1 MNVPSIA
8 ASLFRVVVIAG
19 AIAAS
24 LYAVL
29 APRSAQSTEVTEIRY
44 LASPSRVTFPELA
57 EDLGYL
63 PGLKLNAVGNAT
75 GGPQSLQAVV
85 TGDADFGSSFN
96 GSLLNLRAA
105 KAPLKAVVS
114 YYGTD
119 KETWRGIYVREDST
133 IRSPKELVGK
143 KVAVNTLGAYFEFI
157 VKEYLARHGVSQED
171 IKKVTL
177 VPMPF
182 VATEQALR
190 QGVIDAAV
198 LEDIFREK
206 AVARGGLRLLFNDY
220 DLFGPFQAATIVLHE
235 RFLKNNPTVSRTFVE
250 GIAKAIEWTRER
262 PREEVI
268 ARFKEIIRKRARKN
282 ETTDIVEYW
291 LSPGVGAKGGVINE
305 REFTIFHDWLVANG
319 QIKPG
324 VTDPRNAYTNEF
336 NPYR

>member
-1 MNVPSIA
+1 MNRAYIGPI
-8 ASLFRVVVIAG
+8 FRAFVIAS

-24 LYAVL
+24 LYAAILPL
-29 APRSAQSTEVTEIRY
+29 AAGSIEVKEMRY
-44 LASPSRVTFPELA
+44 LGSPNRVTFPELA

-63 PGLKLNAVGNAT
+63 GSLKLKSVGDAT

-85 TGDADFGSSFN
+85 TGDADFGSAFN

-119 KETWRGIYVREDST
+119 AQTWRGIYVRDDGP
-133 IRSPKELVGK
+133 IRTPKDLVGK
-143 KVAVNTLGAYFEFI
+143 KIAVNTLGAYFEFI
-157 VKEYLARHGVSQED
+157 IKEYLARNGIGQED

-177 VPMPF
+177 APMPF
-182 VATEQALR
+182 ISAEQALR

-206 AVARGGLRLLFNDY
+206 AVARGGLRLLFSDY

-235 RFLKNNPTVSRTFVE
+235 KFLQSNPNASRLFVE
-250 GIAKAIEWTRER
+250 GTARAIEWTRDR

-268 ARFKEIIRKRARKN
+268 ARFKEIIRKRARRN
-282 ETTDIVEYW
+282 ETTDIVDYW
-291 LSPGVGAKGGVINE
+291 QSAGVGVKGGVIQE
-305 REFTIFHDWLVANG
+305 REFTVFHEWLVANG
-319 QIKPG
+319 QIKAG
-324 VTDPRNAYTNEF
+324 LIDPKSAYTNDL